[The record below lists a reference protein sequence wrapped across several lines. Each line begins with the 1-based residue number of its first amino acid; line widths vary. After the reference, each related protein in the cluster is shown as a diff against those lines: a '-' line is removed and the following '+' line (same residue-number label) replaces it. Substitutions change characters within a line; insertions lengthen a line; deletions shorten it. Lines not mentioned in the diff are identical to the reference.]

1 MSVTSEFYLARAAES
16 ERDAK
21 AASLPNVRDRCLRAE
36 RAWRAMAERLMVS
49 ERDRLKRDAER
60 TVRDLP
66 VL

>member
-1 MSVTSEFYLARAAES
+1 
-16 ERDAK
+16 
-21 AASLPNVRDRCLRAE
+21 LPNVRDRCLRAE

-60 TVRDLP
+60 TVRELP